1 MSEYILFRNEK
12 GTGAKMCPSIIVSGI
27 ITMIDQFFPCT
38 SSESQKSSRNL
49 TWACFIHIFK
59 VANIK
64 RTNECLNELM
74 NEWKN
79 EWMNDQ
85 WSNDLLA
92 FFFTT
97 YSPIFLHH
105 VIIHGIPSF
114 DARDGKN
121 KYFNCF
127 MWLVQVSRLFSQILP
142 FTLIKMFFC
151 PVSYPF
157 SITSFLNLKLI
168 FGKNKKPVVN
178 FALFHNA

>member
-38 SSESQKSSRNL
+38 SSESQKSWRNL

-64 RTNECLNELM
+64 KTSECLNEWM
-74 NEWKN
+74 TNEV
-79 EWMNDQ
+79 MTC
-85 WSNDLLA
+85 LL
-92 FFFTT
+92 FFTT

-121 KYFNCF
+121 LKYFNCF

-142 FTLIKMFFC
+142 FTLIKMFFF

-157 SITSFLNLKLI
+157 SITSFLNLTLI

-178 FALFHNA
+178 FALFHNV

>member
-12 GTGAKMCPSIIVSGI
+12 GTGAKMCPSIIVSVV

-64 RTNECLNELM
+64 RTSECLNEWM
-74 NEWKN
+74 NEWMTN
-79 EWMNDQ
+79 EVMTC
-85 WSNDLLA
+85 LL
-92 FFFTT
+92 FFTT

-121 KYFNCF
+121 LKYFNCF

-142 FTLIKMFFC
+142 FTLIKMFF
-151 PVSYPF
+151 F
-157 SITSFLNLKLI
+157 SCQLSFFYN
-168 FGKNKKPVVN
+168 
-178 FALFHNA
+178 

>member
-1 MSEYILFRNEK
+1 MSLLCSSRALRKMPRSSGLAQVSVMQSLITFEDVWINEWIIYILFRNEK

-27 ITMIDQFFPCT
+27 ITMIDQFFACT

-74 NEWKN
+74 DEWKN

-92 FFFTT
+92 FF
-97 YSPIFLHH
+97 YHLQSHI
-105 VIIHGIPSF
+105 SSSC
-114 DARDGKN
+114 
-121 KYFNCF
+121 Y
-127 MWLVQVSRLFSQILP
+127 
-142 FTLIKMFFC
+142 
-151 PVSYPF
+151 YPWNTEF
-157 SITSFLNLKLI
+157 WCTRR
-168 FGKNKKPVVN
+168 
-178 FALFHNA
+178 

>member
-64 RTNECLNELM
+64 RTNECLNEWM
-74 NEWKN
+74 NEWITN
-79 EWMNDQ
+79 EVMTC
-85 WSNDLLA
+85 LL
-92 FFFTT
+92 FFTT

-121 KYFNCF
+121 LKYFNCF

-142 FTLIKMFFC
+142 FTLIKMFFF

-157 SITSFLNLKLI
+157 SITIFLNLKLV

-178 FALFHNA
+178 FALFHNV

>member
-27 ITMIDQFFPCT
+27 ITMIDQFFPFT

-74 NEWKN
+74 DEWKN
-79 EWMNDQ
+79 KWMNDQ

-92 FFFTT
+92 FFTT

-121 KYFNCF
+121 LKYFNCF
-127 MWLVQVSRLFSQILP
+127 MWLVQGSRLFSQILP
-142 FTLIKMFFC
+142 FTLIKMFFF
-151 PVSYPF
+151 PASYPF
-157 SITSFLNLKLI
+157 SITIFLNL
-168 FGKNKKPVVN
+168 
-178 FALFHNA
+178 